1 MPAGSVQ
8 FETII
13 ESDVLGTVIEDTN
26 GNEPGLIGYP
36 KDDEE
41 KSIIF
46 FTKDCNSKMVPKLN
60 DKVGFGFFIDYTI

>member
-1 MPAGSVQ
+1 MPPGSVQ

-13 ESDVLGTVIEDTN
+13 ETDVLGTVIEDTN
-26 GNEPGLIGYP
+26 GNEPGLIRYS

-46 FTKDCNSKMVPKLN
+46 FTKDCNSKVAPKLN
-60 DKVGFGFFIDYTI
+60 DKVCILI